1 VSADDPTP
9 KSASWL
15 SMQWK
20 LAEQK
25 GPATLFVVD
34 EIQKVGSWSEVIK
47 ELYDPIREKRERSVV
62 LLGSASLSIQLV
74 VMGAM
79 IALALP

>member
-1 VSADDPTP
+1 
-9 KSASWL
+9 
-15 SMQWK
+15 MQWK